1 MIEITVETRL
11 DPHFPL
17 SPCELRPIMAA
28 ILKDIGMEGSSV
40 GLRLVDDADIARLNV
55 AYLGC
60 TGPTNVLSFP
70 FEEMEE
76 GGEEGENRKPEGR
89 DAKKG
94 EEGDA
99 DEEAGPYLGEIALSV
114 DTLAR
119 ETFLYGQPPRE
130 HLVRLLAHAA
140 LHLAGFD
147 HGPLMD
153 EMTEAALDRL
163 AREPE
168 ES

>member
-11 DPHFPL
+11 DPRFPL

-28 ILKDIGMEGSSV
+28 ILEDIGMEGASL
-40 GLRLVDDADIARLNV
+40 GLRLVNDAGIAKLN
-55 AYLGC
+55 ADYLGC

-70 FEEMEE
+70 FEEADEA
-76 GGEEGENRKPEGR
+76 GEGE
-89 DAKKG
+89 DG
-94 EEGDA
+94 EDA
-99 DEEAGPYLGEIALSV
+99 DERFEEDDAEEGPYLGEIALSV

-119 ETFLYGQPPRE
+119 EAFLYGQPPRE

-147 HGPLMD
+147 HGPVMD

-163 AREPE
+163 AGEPDQG
-168 ES
+168 